1 QINVMPVNNVYAAV
15 VLGMDTSNV
24 DTVII
29 GGKIVKRQGK
39 LVGVDLDRI
48 RRQAQQSRDYLVAK
62 AGWPKTLFGG
72 TLPGH

>member
-1 QINVMPVNNVYAAV
+1 
-15 VLGMDTSNV
+15 MDTSND

-29 GGKIVKRQGK
+29 GGKIVKWQGK

-48 RRQAQQSRDYLVAK
+48 RRQVQQSRDSLVAK

-72 TLPGH
+72 HLPGH